1 MSRDNYSILINKKT
15 DTSKLQK
22 GLWIVVINAARI
34 PPHIG
39 LLFNGSYSSLNIKGV
54 EKDIDFAVL
63 LRTIEMQGI
72 KTVFVKLTNHPVFS
86 IDFLREHFLHE
97 VEKYEKVSAENT
109 CFKPVRTFFQEN
121 YVLWNNEL
129 DFLYQLFPALYANN
143 MIDYAMG
150 LNIAELLEDDAFVL
164 KAYSNKEIEDKLN
177 EIKRLQLN

>member
-22 GLWIVVINAARI
+22 GLWIVIINAARI

-39 LLFNGSYSSLNIKGV
+39 LLFNGLYSSLNIKGV
-54 EKDIDFAVL
+54 EKDIDVAVL
-63 LRTIEMQGI
+63 LRTIEMQSKKAVFI
-72 KTVFVKLTNHPVFS
+72 KLNNHPVFS

-97 VEKYEKVSAENT
+97 LEKYERVSTENT
-109 CFKPVRTFFQEN
+109 CFKPVRSFFQEN
-121 YVLWNNEL
+121 YVLWNNNL

-150 LNIAELLEDDAFVL
+150 INIANDTVDDVFVL

-177 EIKRLQLN
+177 EIKRLQLS